1 MASSASLLARRL
13 SLMSRSQSTSSWL
26 SRTLSIFSP
35 RKSDKMAGFQYP
47 GVNLPMGPEFVRVD
61 ERVPIYPIGLPD
73 TRAADSYILPIRE
86 VAMMMLMDTLTDKP
100 NWHEK
105 VFDEAIVAKWR
116 HEAMTQPQHG
126 VFLRIMEG
134 KWSSD
139 KHPFPQCRILS
150 EEAFEFVR
158 RMTPHLPLV
167 ARR

>member
-1 MASSASLLARRL
+1 MASSASLLTSRL

-26 SRTLSIFSP
+26 SRTFSILLQ
-35 RKSDKMAGFQYP
+35 RKSDKMTGFQYP
-47 GVNLPMGPEFVRVD
+47 GVNLPIAPDYIRLD

-105 VFDEAIVAKWR
+105 VFDETIVAKWR

-126 VFLRIMEG
+126 LFLRIMEG
-134 KWSSD
+134 KWD
-139 KHPFPQCRILS
+139 PNKHSYPQSRIVS

-158 RMTPHLPLV
+158 RMTPCLPLV
-167 ARR
+167 AR